1 MYGWALLFSPIVSGL
16 LADPLRQ
23 YPFLFPASSESS
35 WYYAL
40 LQRFPFLL
48 PNVVA
53 AIVCLGSLI
62 LVQCLVPETLVRP
75 PPQSS
80 TRTTKTT
87 TTTSSRSV
95 TSLVCQWWHA
105 VWGRRQQDTGTN
117 HPNNKEEQALLLP
130 IVNPPQP
137 RAKSS
142 SSSSLAVSATQQPH
156 TGNQST
162 NNDDKSSLYGT
173 LGTTDDHQRKP
184 LTFTR
189 IDSKDSYHTNK
200 DPLRRGASASS
211 SSETSL
217 TNLQLPQD
225 IVLLAAQTDIQT
237 ALRAS
242 VQAFHVEEGSL
253 MSSIQYRQRLSA
265 ALVKRRTTLL
275 AAAAQTQPPAP
286 PSHTESDPNSTL
298 ESTWNN
304 NNTTTA
310 PSSITSKPPSPS
322 TDTDAPNDGTTVESN
337 TESEATIAS
346 LWAMKATRRQLI
358 VFW

>member
-1 MYGWALLFSPIVSGL
+1 MYGWALLFSPMVSGL

-23 YPFLFPASSESS
+23 YPFLVPSEST

-40 LQRFPFLL
+40 LQRFPFVL

-62 LVQCLVPETLVRP
+62 LVHCLVPETLVRP
-75 PPQSS
+75 PPTQPSPQS
-80 TRTTKTT
+80 TKT

-95 TSLVCQWWHA
+95 TSLVCQWWKA
-105 VWGRRQQDTGTN
+105 VWGQSTQQDTGTN
-117 HPNNKEEQALLLP
+117 HSNKEEQDLLSP

-137 RAKSS
+137 TTKSS

-156 TGNQST
+156 TGNQSPN
-162 NNDDKSSLYGT
+162 NNDDDDMPSLYGT
-173 LGTTDDHQRKP
+173 LGTTDDHQRKS
-184 LTFTR
+184 LTSTR
-189 IDSKDSYHTNK
+189 IDTKDSYHTK
-200 DPLRRGASASS
+200 TDPLRRGASASS

-275 AAAAQTQPPAP
+275 AAAAQTQPQPTA
-286 PSHTESDPNSTL
+286 SHTESDTNGTR

-304 NNTTTA
+304 NTTTPSTRNNEIA
-310 PSSITSKPPSPS
+310 PPS
-322 TDTDAPNDGTTVESN
+322 TDRAPNSGDMAESN
-337 TESEATIAS
+337 TETEATIAS